1 MLASTE
7 ELKRQAKALVGAL
20 RRSGAAQLSP
30 AQALDAVARMHG
42 MSSWHAVL
50 KAGGT
55 GFWNAEQLAIHRAL
69 PGLSRVAEGK
79 AYVGSGNLLHEALM
93 HLAHSQPGTRL
104 RKTLSHWTDEVDH
117 LQQAVRDALLIDEPY
132 SPGALELP
140 KGLAGTF
147 ARYLQHEFSPATLT
161 GWEDA
166 GARLE
171 ELRQALYRVQ
181 EALMPVTVGSDV
193 QSVMLLES
201 LHDTPLPVGVPVE
214 LSPAAAYVVAEQ
226 VIGTLHARAVEV
238 PDGLF
243 AFNVSELKVRLARAG
258 FLVLAPTVSG
268 PIWD

>member
-1 MLASTE
+1 MLDSIE

-42 MSSWHAVL
+42 RSSWQAVL
-50 KAGGT
+50 KVGGI
-55 GFWNAEQLAIHRAL
+55 GFWNAEQLAIHRAF
-69 PGLSRVAEGK
+69 PGGSLIGEGR
-79 AYVGSGNLLHEALM
+79 AYVGSGNLLYEALM
-93 HLAHSQPGTRL
+93 HLAHSQPSARL
-104 RKTLSHWTDEVDH
+104 RKTLSNWADEVEH

-147 ARYLQHEFSPATLT
+147 ARFMQQEFSPATLM
-161 GWEDA
+161 GWPDA

-171 ELRQALYRVQ
+171 TLRQVLYTVQ
-181 EALMPVTVGSDV
+181 EALMPVTTGSEV
-193 QSVMLLES
+193 QAVMLLES
-201 LHDTPLPVGVPVE
+201 LHGTPLLIGIPRE
-214 LSPAAAYVVAEQ
+214 LDQDSAYGVAEQ

-243 AFNVSELKVRLARAG
+243 AFNESELKVRLARAG

>member
-1 MLASTE
+1 MLASSE
-7 ELKRQAKALVGAL
+7 ELKRQAKALAGSL

-42 MSSWHAVL
+42 RSSWQAVL
-50 KAGGT
+50 KAGGI
-55 GFWNAEQLAIHRAL
+55 GFWNAEQLAIHRTF
-69 PGLSRVAEGK
+69 PGGISIGEGR
-79 AYVGSGNLLHEALM
+79 AYVGSGNLLYEALM

-104 RKTLSHWTDEVDH
+104 RKTLSNWADEVDH

-147 ARYLQHEFSPATLT
+147 ARFMQQEFSPATLT
-161 GWEDA
+161 GWPDA

-171 ELRQALYRVQ
+171 GLRHALYAVQ
-181 EALMPVTVGSDV
+181 EALMPVTAGSEV
-193 QSVMLLES
+193 QAVMLLES
-201 LHDTPLPVGVPVE
+201 LHGTPLPVGIPRE
-214 LSPAAAYVVAEQ
+214 LGSDAAYAIAEQ

-243 AFNVSELKVRLARAG
+243 AFNESELKVRLARAG

>member
-7 ELKRQAKALVGAL
+7 ELKRQAKALASAL

-30 AQALDAVARMHG
+30 AQALDAVARIHG
-42 MSSWHAVL
+42 LSGWQAVL
-50 KAGGT
+50 KAGGA
-55 GFWNAEQLAIHRAL
+55 GFWNAEQLAIHRSF
-69 PGLSRVAEGK
+69 PGGGPVAEGK
-79 AYVGSGNLLHEALM
+79 AYAGTGNLLYEALM

-104 RKTLSHWTDEVDH
+104 RKTLAHWSSETDH

-132 SPGALELP
+132 APGALELP

-147 ARYLQHEFSPATLT
+147 SRFMQHEFSAETLT
-161 GWEDA
+161 DWRDA

-171 ELRQALYRVQ
+171 VLRHTLYAAQ
-181 EALMPVTVGSDV
+181 EALLPIASGFEV
-193 QSVMLLES
+193 QAVMLLES
-201 LHDTPLPVGVPVE
+201 LHGAPLPIGIP
-214 LSPAAAYVVAEQ
+214 LTLDKAAAYAVAEQ

-243 AFNVSELKVRLARAG
+243 AFNEAELKVRLGLAG